1 MSAYV
6 KVIEEKDYLTLK
18 TYLERDGVVLVS
30 PEMARKLEEET
41 GKEIDGLFLDRYDFG
56 GEADK
61 FVDLIQSEQHFA
73 VEAIRRLR
81 RKETWE

>member
-6 KVIEEKDYLTLK
+6 KVIEEKDYPVLK
-18 TYLERDGVVLVS
+18 KYLKRDDIVLVS
-30 PEMARKLEEET
+30 PEMARKLEAEI

-61 FVDLIQSEQHFA
+61 YVEFVQSEPHLA
-73 VEAIRRLR
+73 VEEIRSLKR
-81 RKETWE
+81 E